1 MMLDNVLVES
11 VGDQTFLWSEQ
22 LELWTRYEPQ
32 QITLATAVRAIAFH
46 GLLQTALDFE
56 RYLAAV
62 TATFVVHSR
71 APKSDGFSDANA
83 RIERVPEESVTG
95 AKRHPCLCAPLA
107 CIVGATYRLPV
118 LSSVFRCR

>member
-1 MMLDNVLVES
+1 MLDNVLVES

-22 LELWTRYEPQ
+22 LELRALHEPQ
-32 QITLATAVRAIAFH
+32 QITLATAMRAIALH
-46 GLLQTALDFE
+46 GLLQPALDFE

-83 RIERVPEESVTG
+83 RIERVPDPKALREPNGT
-95 AKRHPCLCAPLA
+95 
-107 CIVGATYRLPV
+107 PV
-118 LSSVFRCR
+118 CGLHSHAL